1 MSGLGQAS
9 RIQAQPFALHYH
21 PDGFSM
27 GHEQPMGRQAAGA
40 TFLDAC
46 LRHLE
51 VSQWPLYVNQAA
63 SVSHFQAHAQRL
75 GREEPVQTLGRHRL
89 HELAQVGLLFE
100 SGPNLSLHA
109 RQRALFG
116 HGHWSLCGI
125 THTTSSDRAMDA
137 ITDLLLAP
145 VQPHD
150 ALICTSTAVHQ
161 HVVNLLQAQQDELR
175 ERLGAT
181 RFTWPQL
188 PIIPLGLHPQ
198 DFEFTEAEQQQARA
212 DLGIAPDAVVV
223 LFLGRLSFHAKA
235 HPLALYQALEA
246 VAQSSPQPLALVECG
261 WFANEAIE
269 SAFDEAMAQVC
280 PSIQR
285 VRLPGH
291 VPEQRNQAWACA
303 DVFCSL
309 SDNIQE
315 TFGITPIEAMAAG
328 LPVLVTDWNGYRDS
342 VRHGIDGF
350 RVPTLMPD
358 SGLGEG
364 FGVRHALGLD
374 SYDQYCGAT
383 CMTVAVDLDQTIKHL
398 KALVQSPGLRQEMGQ
413 NGRQRVRSLYDWRVI
428 LGQYNE
434 LWTDLRERR
443 AAAASAGLPSKGWA
457 ARPDPYT
464 SFAHY
469 PTHTLNTAATVSLR
483 LADLAQ
489 TEQALK
495 QLTEL
500 RMVSF
505 VKSHLPSPADL
516 MALMAPLSEG
526 PQTVLSLTQDLPP
539 HQRPGAIR
547 GLAFLC
553 KLGLL
558 KA

>member
-1 MSGLGQAS
+1 MSGLDQAS
-9 RIQAQPFALHYH
+9 RIPAQPFALHYH

-40 TFLDAC
+40 SFLEAC
-46 LRHLE
+46 FRHLE
-51 VSQWPLYVNQAA
+51 VSQWPVYVNQAA
-63 SVSHFQAHAQRL
+63 SVTHFQAQAQRL
-75 GREEPVQTLGRHRL
+75 GRKEPVQPLGRHRL
-89 HELAQVGLLFE
+89 HELAQVGLLLE
-100 SGPNLSLHA
+100 SGPNLSQHA
-109 RQRALFG
+109 RHRALFG
-116 HGHWSLCGI
+116 HRHWSLCGI

-161 HVVNLLQAQQDELR
+161 HVMNLLQAQQEELR

-181 RFTWPQL
+181 RFTLPQL
-188 PIIPLGLHPQ
+188 PIIPLGIHPQ
-198 DFEFTEAEQQQARA
+198 DFEFSETDQQQARA
-212 DLGIAPDAVVV
+212 ALGIAPEAVVV

-235 HPLALYQALEA
+235 HPLALYQALEV
-246 VAQSSPQPLALVECG
+246 VAQASHQPLVLVECG
-261 WFANEAIE
+261 WFANDAIE

-280 PSIQR
+280 PSVQR

-291 VPEQRNQAWACA
+291 VSEQRNQAWACA

-328 LPVLVTDWNGYRDS
+328 LPVLVSDWNGYRDS
-342 VRHGIDGF
+342 IRHGIDGF
-350 RVPTLMPD
+350 RVPTLMP
-358 SGLGEG
+358 SQGQGEG
-364 FGVRHALGLD
+364 FSVRHALGLD
-374 SYDQYCGAT
+374 TYDQYCGAT

-398 KALVQSPGLRQEMGQ
+398 RALVQSPGLRQEMGQ
-413 NGRQRVRSLYDWRVI
+413 NGRQRVRSLYDWRVV

-434 LWTDLRERR
+434 LWADLRERR
-443 AAAASAGLPSKGWA
+443 AAVALEGQPAKGWA

-469 PTHTLNTAATVSLR
+469 PTHTLNSTTTLSLR
-483 LADLAQ
+483 RADLSQ
-489 TEQALK
+489 TERALM
-495 QLTEL
+495 QLTHL
-500 RMVSF
+500 RMVNF
-505 VKSHLPSPADL
+505 AKSHLPSPTDL
-516 MALMAPLSEG
+516 MALIQPLSEG
-526 PQTVLSLTQDLPP
+526 PQTVQKLTQELLP

-558 KA
+558 KT